1 MGQTSMISIHVSD
14 SITHW
19 LEYVDEKYVGEIIVY
34 KPTEWVW
41 DLKRL
46 IASCSSAS
54 PS

>member
-1 MGQTSMISIHVSD
+1 MISIPVSD

-19 LEYVDEKYVGEIIVY
+19 LEYRDGKFSGETIVY
-34 KPTEWVW
+34 KKGEWIW